1 MTAPHAAPVPDAA
14 VDAAVDLDVPLAPD
28 LHAPHTATGEEVPTR
43 DLSALAPPARPARRW
58 TPKRVVIT
66 PAAADHPHGQRI
78 VERVEGLGIEVERL
92 KANRLTG
99 VRGADERQTYALAKA
114 TMAIVVSPP
123 SRRKLQPISPSADW
137 RFDLAEGCPAHC
149 QYCYL
154 AGSLSGPP
162 VTRVYADV
170 DEILEGLE
178 PYVGQGTI
186 TSRNDARRD
195 EGTTFEA
202 SCYTDPLALE
212 HLTGSWERSVRFF
225 GQWDAD
231 VQLRWTTK
239 YADVDRFVG
248 LPHAGRTRVRVSVN
262 ALPVSTRMEG
272 GTARLEER
280 VAALGTLARAG
291 YPVGLTIAPIMPLPD
306 WRAEY
311 GALLDLVVDAVRDV
325 PDLDLTAELIT
336 HRFTPGSKE
345 VLLGWYPRTKL
356 EMDEATAHAEARQ
369 VRRREVRLP
378 EGAHARAAG
387 LVRGHD
393 RRAAAE
399 LPGPVLDMR
408 KELITH
414 RFTPG
419 SKEVLLGWYPRTK
432 LEMDEATRTQ
442 KRGKFGGVKYVYPKE
457 LMRELRGWFEG
468 TIAERLPS
476 CQVLY
481 WT

>member
-1 MTAPHAAPVPDAA
+1 MTPAPDTAAARSDAPTA
-14 VDAAVDLDVPLAPD
+14 AGPPAAALAGPTSLDRDAPVDLDQPLAPD
-28 LHAPHTATGEEVPTR
+28 LRAQHAATGEQVPTR
-43 DLSALAPPARPARRW
+43 DLSELAPPPRPARRW

-66 PAAADHPHGQRI
+66 PAALEHPHGQRI
-78 VERVEGLGIEVERL
+78 VDRVEGLGLEVERL

-123 SRRKLQPISPSADW
+123 SRRKLQPIAPSADW

-170 DEILEGLE
+170 DDILDGLA
-178 PYVGQGTI
+178 PYVGEGTI
-186 TSRNDARRD
+186 TSRSSARRD

-212 HLTGSWERSVRFF
+212 HLTGSWERAVEFF
-225 GQWDAD
+225 GRWEAD

-239 YADVDRFVG
+239 YADVERFRAVA
-248 LPHAGRTRVRVSVN
+248 HSGRTRVRFSVN
-262 ALPVSTRMEG
+262 ALPVTTRMEG
-272 GTARLEER
+272 GTARLEDR
-280 VAALGTLARAG
+280 VSALGTLARAG
-291 YPVGLTIAPIMPLPD
+291 YPVGLTIAPIMPLPS
-306 WRAEY
+306 WREEY
-311 GALLDLVVDAVRDV
+311 GHLLDLVAQAVEGV

-356 EMDEATAHAEARQ
+356 EMDESA
-369 VRRREVRLP
+369 
-378 EGAHARAAG
+378 
-387 LVRGHD
+387 
-393 RRAAAE
+393 
-399 LPGPVLDMR
+399 
-408 KELITH
+408 
-414 RFTPG
+414 
-419 SKEVLLGWYPRTK
+419 
-432 LEMDEATRTQ
+432 RTQ
-442 KRGKFGGVKYVYPKE
+442 KRGKFGGTKYVYPKE
-457 LMRELRGWFEG
+457 LMRELRSWFEG
-468 TIAERLPS
+468 AIGERLPT
-476 CQVLY
+476 CRVLY